1 MYIEVLQILALGVAI
16 LIAISSI
23 DDLAVDAWFWIREIY
38 RAIVIR
44 PRHPPL
50 PQSALLRKPEQR
62 LAIIVPTWQEQD
74 VISAMIE
81 NTISTTN
88 YSDYLIFV
96 GTYPNDLATIAE
108 VERARRRHRRVVRVE
123 TPHPG
128 PTNKADCL
136 NAILE
141 AVFAEEAASGRPFA
155 GVALHDPEDVVHP
168 LELKFFNY
176 LLPRKDLIQ
185 LPVVSMERR
194 LRDLV
199 AGAYMDEF
207 AEWHAKDLVVRESF
221 AHSVPSAGVG
231 TCFSRAA
238 VETLKAD
245 GEVFNTRTLTEDYD
259 IGARLAK
266 AGKRSIIA
274 RYPVEF
280 RIQRPGFFG
289 LGRIRTSTLQMPL
302 CVREY
307 FPNTF
312 EASYRQ
318 KARWTIG
325 IALQGWA
332 HLGWSKSV
340 RTNYFLARDRKALI
354 APVLVMLGYVI
365 LANFVVLALLD
376 GAARV
381 AFPESWRGLAALVF
395 GFNLAALI
403 LRVVQRMYFVNRL
416 YGWEHAL
423 VSAPRMVVAS
433 FVSFAATVRA
443 LRIYGAHLVTGKPIA
458 WDKTSHHFPTNA
470 TLTRDRRRLGEI
482 LVTWEAVTEAHLND
496 ALKEQRQSQR
506 PLGRILLSRG
516 WLDEETLAEAIATQA
531 ELPRAAV
538 AAEVVARNL
547 GVLPDGLC
555 VRMSAAPIGRTDGG
569 APILAVAR
577 PLSSEQRAEVMEIT
591 GHEPVERIVRE
602 SEIAVGLR
610 TVRRAGWPEGAESPP
625 LLGDILIQSGGVTQ
639 TEFDGALAT
648 YLPERDGRIGEHLL
662 RSGVVTDVALA
673 AAIFAQ
679 SRWGRDSARP
689 S

>member
-1 MYIEVLQILALGVAI
+1 M
-16 LIAISSI
+16 
-23 DDLAVDAWFWIREIY
+23 
-38 RAIVIR
+38 
-44 PRHPPL
+44 
-50 PQSALLRKPEQR
+50 
-62 LAIIVPTWQEQD
+62 
-74 VISAMIE
+74 
-81 NTISTTN
+81 
-88 YSDYLIFV
+88 
-96 GTYPNDLATIAE
+96 
-108 VERARRRHRRVVRVE
+108 
-123 TPHPG
+123 
-128 PTNKADCL
+128 
-136 NAILE
+136 
-141 AVFAEEAASGRPFA
+141 
-155 GVALHDPEDVVHP
+155 ALHDPEDVVHP

-221 AHSVPSAGVG
+221 AHAVPSAGVG

-238 VETLKAD
+238 IETLKAD

-280 RIQRPGFFG
+280 RIRRPAFFG
-289 LGRIRTSTLQMPL
+289 MGRPVTTTLRMPL

-332 HLGWSKSV
+332 HLGWSRSV
-340 RTNYFLARDRKALI
+340 RVNYFLLRDRKALV
-354 APVLVMLGYVI
+354 APILVMLGYFV
-365 LANFVVLALLD
+365 LLNFLALGLLY
-376 GAARV
+376 GAAGV
-381 AFPESWRGLAALVF
+381 AFPETWRRLAALVF
-395 GFNLAALI
+395 SFNLAAL
-403 LRVVQRMYFVNRL
+403 LVRVLQRMYFVNRL

-433 FVSFAATVRA
+433 FVSFAATMRA
-443 LRIYGAHLVTGKPIA
+443 FRVFGAHLVTRKPIA
-458 WDKTSHHFPTNA
+458 WDKTSHHFPTNE

-482 LVTWEAVTEAHLND
+482 LVTWEAVSEDHLKD
-496 ALKEQRQSQR
+496 ALKEQRQTQR

-516 WLDEETLAEAIATQA
+516 WLDEETLAEAIATQS
-531 ELPRAAV
+531 ELPRAIV
-538 AAEVVARNL
+538 MPEVVARHR
-547 GVLPDGLC
+547 GALPGGLC
-555 VRMSAAPIGRTDGG
+555 VRIAAAPIGLADDG

-577 PLSSEQRAEVMEIT
+577 PLSSEQRAEVVDAT

-602 SEIAVGLR
+602 SEIALGLR
-610 TVRRAGWPEGAESPP
+610 TVRRAGWPEGVEPPP
-625 LLGDILIQSGGVTQ
+625 LLGDILIQTGGVTQ
-639 TEFDGALAT
+639 ADFDAALAV
-648 YLPERDGRIGEHLL
+648 YQPERDGRIGEHLL
-662 RSGVVTDVALA
+662 RSGAVTDVALA

-679 SRWGRDSARP
+679 SRWSRGPGRP
-689 S
+689 